1 MNIQNLNTAELK
13 QLQFLLNKM
22 NPTQPTEKVYLNP
35 VNKMIDGIM
44 DNFDWG
50 ETQRVMEFMN
60 WGWAGGRVPTIERMK
75 QTAERLLRNAAELRL
90 NEYKDSH
97 WEQGIISGTGGFE
110 AQAFCNET
118 KTEITSLSLQFILNQ
133 WDESIEG
140 E

>member
-1 MNIQNLNTAELK
+1 
-13 QLQFLLNKM
+13 M

-44 DNFDWG
+44 DNFDWE

-133 WDESIEG
+133 WNESIDG